1 MGVDNNVFNN
11 YSASSAFGF
20 MTSNHMKIY
29 GNPVEPGKCK
39 LAFNI
44 GNILGWIPVIG
55 TIVGIARL
63 VFATQVLSPD
73 SEFRK
78 GQIGRAVF
86 ELVGLGFLLPLA
98 DIPITIG
105 RVINDHFFL
114 ENSVENFANLPD

>member
-20 MTSNHMKIY
+20 MTSDHMKLN
-29 GNPVEPGKCK
+29 GTPAEPGKCK

-63 VFATQVLSPD
+63 VFANQVLSPD

-78 GQIGRAVF
+78 GQIGRAVL

-98 DIPITIG
+98 DIPITLG
-105 RVINDHFFL
+105 RVIQDKSVL
-114 ENSVENFANLPD
+114 ENSAENVLNFSD